1 MHDLVGLQIREQGDQ
16 GMGERDLGMRKRRG
30 SHGRGGVGRGK
41 EVRSGAGS
49 GSGWDEEGL
58 GGDEGGVEGPEGGGG
73 RGRGDEEVDEE
84 RGGEL
89 GLVGADVEDPLV
101 VGACAGRGAAF
112 VEASWRASG
121 ARFQGAVGVVDAVDC
136 GADVGG
142 QLAWADVPVDDFGDG
157 VAESAG

>member
-1 MHDLVGLQIREQGDQ
+1 MKKWMKSE
-16 GMGERDLGMRKRRG
+16 
-30 SHGRGGVGRGK
+30 
-41 EVRSGAGS
+41 AGS
-49 GSGWDEEGL
+49 WVLSA
-58 GGDEGGVEGPEGGGG
+58 
-73 RGRGDEEVDEE
+73 RMF
-84 RGGEL
+84 
-89 GLVGADVEDPLV
+89 EDPLV

-142 QLAWADVPVDDFGDG
+142 QLAWADVPVDDFGDA